1 MRQGIL
7 NWNRKKHHNHWE
19 PFLMLLETA
28 PVTQEEY
35 NCILER
41 ENENGLE
48 NLIRHSESHFN
59 PVRKCLNSIHYK
71 DKYIAQ
77 DLTEIDREF
86 LDDRRINFINCLA
99 RVEKYP
105 MSRTTLEA
113 LIRNPNTTA
122 NLNERTS
129 ANIVNVL
136 RKIVDIANNL
146 HEKERYGGHY
156 FFAEDIQSDLD
167 RQIITSRIDD
177 PEKRKNRLNNAPK
190 TPEKIQIV
198 STGFKRNAD
207 VIVEVLSRAQGLCER
222 CNRKAPFMR
231 KSDGTPYLEVHHKI
245 KLADGG
251 EDTVENT
258 SALCPNC
265 HRELHFAI

>member
-1 MRQGIL
+1 MRQEIL
-7 NWNRKKHHNHWE
+7 NWNREKHHSTWE
-19 PFLMLLETA
+19 PFLKLLEAA
-28 PVTQEEY
+28 PLTQEEY
-35 NCILER
+35 DCILEK

-48 NLIRHSESHFN
+48 NLIRHSESHFD

-71 DKYIAQ
+71 DKFIAQ

-86 LDDRRINFINCLA
+86 LSGIWINFTNCLA

-105 MSRTTLEA
+105 MSKTTLET
-113 LIRNPNTTA
+113 LIRNPNTTSE
-122 NLNERTS
+122 LNEKTS
-129 ANIVNVL
+129 GNIVNTL
-136 RKIVDIANNL
+136 RKIVGIANNL
-146 HEKERYGGHY
+146 HEKERYGDRY
-156 FFAEDIQSDLD
+156 FFAEDIQSDLGKK
-167 RQIITSRIDD
+167 IIASRVDD

-190 TPEKIQIV
+190 NPEKIQIL

-207 VIVEVLSRAQGLCER
+207 VIVEVLLRAQGVCER
-222 CNRKAPFMR
+222 CNRNAPFIR

-245 KLADGG
+245 KLSNDG

-258 SALCPNC
+258 IALCPNC